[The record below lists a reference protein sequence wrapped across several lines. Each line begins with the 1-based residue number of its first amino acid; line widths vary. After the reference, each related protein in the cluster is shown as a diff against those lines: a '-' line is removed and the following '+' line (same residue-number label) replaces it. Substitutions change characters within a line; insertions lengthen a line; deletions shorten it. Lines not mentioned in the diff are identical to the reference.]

1 MNHGE
6 LWRLDDGSG
15 YRLVLSAG
23 SYNQTGMV
31 ISAAVGVTPPVT
43 RPLTIQHRLG
53 TIYTDKLLYHPREWL
68 AAPAGRL
75 DEDAMFDLHRQLRLL
90 LELG

>member
-1 MNHGE
+1 
-6 LWRLDDGSG
+6 
-15 YRLVLSAG
+15 
-23 SYNQTGMV
+23 
-31 ISAAVGVTPPVT
+31 VTPPVT